1 MKKLTLLLLLCIS
14 PCAVSDGLPDLGDV
28 SQAALTPLQER
39 QIGQQSMMQIRAGKQ
54 YLDDAEINDYLNQL
68 GTKLVENSPEPS
80 LDFEFFAVDDYSVNA
95 FALPG
100 GFIGV
105 NAGLLL
111 ITQSESELA
120 SVLSHEIS
128 HVTQHHLARMIEGQR
143 GDSLISMAAIAIA
156 ILAARTS
163 PQAAEATIASV
174 QAGNIQKQLNF
185 TRANEEE
192 ADRIGLQ
199 LLQKSG
205 FNTHAMPE
213 FLERLQKATRL
224 LDSNAPN
231 YMRTHPI
238 TSDRIAE
245 IENRIHNQP
254 YRLIPDSLD
263 FQLVRTKLI
272 AAQKTA
278 PDAIA
283 YFSDA
288 LGTQNYGNPIAQR
301 YGLVSALLRDNQIQ
315 RAAQEL
321 TILRKQAKTNPM
333 SKNSPMIET
342 LAGQV
347 LRATKNYT
355 EALAFYRTAVQNF
368 PQHRALI
375 YDYTDLLLQD
385 NQAEIAV
392 KLLTEQL
399 TRHPSDTTLYDLQAR
414 AYAMQGKTLEQHQA
428 QAYSYAWQGN
438 LHAAIEQ
445 LELAKQAGGSF
456 YQLSTIESDLRELR
470 EMLDA
475 HGKK

>member
-1 MKKLTLLLLLCIS
+1 
-14 PCAVSDGLPDLGDV
+14 
-28 SQAALTPLQER
+28 
-39 QIGQQSMMQIRAGKQ
+39 
-54 YLDDAEINDYLNQL
+54 
-68 GTKLVENSPEPS
+68 
-80 LDFEFFAVDDYSVNA
+80 
-95 FALPG
+95 
-100 GFIGV
+100 
-105 NAGLLL
+105 
-111 ITQSESELA
+111 
-120 SVLSHEIS
+120 
-128 HVTQHHLARMIEGQR
+128 
-143 GDSLISMAAIAIA
+143 
-156 ILAARTS
+156 
-163 PQAAEATIASV
+163 
-174 QAGNIQKQLNF
+174 
-185 TRANEEE
+185 
-192 ADRIGLQ
+192 
-199 LLQKSG
+199 
-205 FNTHAMPE
+205 
-213 FLERLQKATRL
+213 
-224 LDSNAPN
+224 
-231 YMRTHPI
+231 
-238 TSDRIAE
+238 
-245 IENRIHNQP
+245 
-254 YRLIPDSLD
+254 LIPDSLD

-414 AYAMQGKTLEQHQA
+414 AYAMQGKTL
-428 QAYSYAWQGN
+428 
-438 LHAAIEQ
+438 
-445 LELAKQAGGSF
+445 
-456 YQLSTIESDLRELR
+456 
-470 EMLDA
+470 
-475 HGKK
+475 

>member
-1 MKKLTLLLLLCIS
+1 
-14 PCAVSDGLPDLGDV
+14 
-28 SQAALTPLQER
+28 
-39 QIGQQSMMQIRAGKQ
+39 
-54 YLDDAEINDYLNQL
+54 
-68 GTKLVENSPEPS
+68 
-80 LDFEFFAVDDYSVNA
+80 
-95 FALPG
+95 
-100 GFIGV
+100 
-105 NAGLLL
+105 
-111 ITQSESELA
+111 
-120 SVLSHEIS
+120 
-128 HVTQHHLARMIEGQR
+128 MIEGQR

-272 AAQKTA
+272 AAQKT
-278 PDAIA
+278 
-283 YFSDA
+283 A

-428 QAYSYAWQGN
+428 QAYSYAWQGD